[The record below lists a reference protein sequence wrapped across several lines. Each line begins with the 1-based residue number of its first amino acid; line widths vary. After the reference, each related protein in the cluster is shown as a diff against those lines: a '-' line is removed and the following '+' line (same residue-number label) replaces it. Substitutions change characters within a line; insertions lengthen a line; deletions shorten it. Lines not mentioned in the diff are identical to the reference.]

1 MRSAPPPSSS
11 PMLLRLRL
19 LLLSE
24 LAPPASISTEGDSR
38 VCFRSRRINVEGA
51 REHGAREQGVVRAEY
66 GRRSGGM
73 DGGRR
78 HGRVDWGPE
87 TILPCF

>member
-1 MRSAPPPSSS
+1 MRSAPPPSSP

-38 VCFRSRRINVEGA
+38 VCFRSRRIAVEGA
-51 REHGAREQGVVRAEY
+51 REHGAIGSKVWPELGTGGGAAGWTAAWPGGLGAGV
-66 GRRSGGM
+66 
-73 DGGRR
+73 
-78 HGRVDWGPE
+78 
-87 TILPCF
+87 